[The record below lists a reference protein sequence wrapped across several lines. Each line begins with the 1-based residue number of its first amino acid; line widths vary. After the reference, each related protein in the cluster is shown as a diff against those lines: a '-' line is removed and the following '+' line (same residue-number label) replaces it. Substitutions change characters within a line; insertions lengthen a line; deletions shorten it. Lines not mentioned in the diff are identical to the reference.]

1 MDRKELIKRFKQNV
15 KNANRRMDRLE
26 QYSKEDGFKT
36 ATQWAYKKAMR
47 DVHKW
52 SGDNARRF
60 SSKPPADDRDL
71 FLMNQEIEEFLNSST
86 STKVGIKRVYIQKAD
101 TINANY
107 GTNFTWQDLAI
118 FMEKETFSKLESSFT
133 SKTVLT
139 TIGLIESSK
148 DKIIAGIK
156 EAKQSILISDEMSE
170 DAQNALSKLFN
181 GESLTPE
188 EVFIASNAA
197 GIDIMQYLP
206 DTIMEKS
213 EDGTFYERRVTS
225 QDVRNMEKL
234 AASGEIDW
242 EEIM

>member
-86 STKVGIKRVYIQKAD
+86 STKTGIKRVYIQKAE
-101 TINANY
+101 TINENY
-107 GTNFTWQDLAI
+107 GTNFTWQDLAK

-156 EAKQSILISDEMSE
+156 EAQESILVSDEMSE
-170 DAQNALSKLFN
+170 DAQNALNKLFN

-188 EVFIASNAA
+188 EIFIASNAA
-197 GIDIMQYLP
+197 GIDVMQYLP
-206 DTIMEKS
+206 DTIKEKS

-242 EEIM
+242 EDIM